1 MCQHV
6 SLPIFYGRSCSFQC
20 VRNAASVA
28 DPVRVMVQ
36 PMAKQPPSSL
46 AHASCCSEWLSTK
59 DATTIVTEKTKIR
72 VLISGGAR
80 LVFITVKANAEG
92 TQHKRPTPKHIAD
105 PAAGK
110 D

>member
-6 SLPIFYGRSCSFQC
+6 SLPNFYGRSCSFQC

-28 DPVRVMVQ
+28 DPVCVMVQ

-72 VLISGGAR
+72 VLISGGIR
-80 LVFITVKANAEG
+80 LVFITV
-92 TQHKRPTPKHIAD
+92 TQQLIAMTQSVSLVVNC
-105 PAAGK
+105 
-110 D
+110 

>member
-72 VLISGGAR
+72 VLISGGIR
-80 LVFITVKANAEG
+80 LVFITVWCVLCKPMTGLHAA
-92 TQHKRPTPKHIAD
+92 RHIIWL
-105 PAAGK
+105 GQ
-110 D
+110 

>member
-6 SLPIFYGRSCSFQC
+6 SLPNFYGRSCSFQC

-28 DPVRVMVQ
+28 DPVCVMVQ
-36 PMAKQPPSSL
+36 PMAKQPPNSSL

-72 VLISGGAR
+72 VLISGGIR
-80 LVFITVKANAEG
+80 LVFITVRA
-92 TQHKRPTPKHIAD
+92 H
-105 PAAGK
+105 
-110 D
+110 

>member
-72 VLISGGAR
+72 VLISGGIR
-80 LVFITVKANAEG
+80 LVFITVTEQLIAM
-92 TQHKRPTPKHIAD
+92 TQSVSLVVNC
-105 PAAGK
+105 
-110 D
+110 